1 MANIKEVAKYA
12 GVSVATVSRVLNDSS
27 NVKSETRDKVFN
39 AIKELGYQPNLLGR
53 NLRRTRTNLVLVLLP
68 SIANP
73 FYAAI
78 VKGIEDVA
86 HKNSY
91 NIMLCNTE
99 SNVERERLYIR
110 LLKNK
115 LADGVILLAPQIPAD
130 ELTELSLKYPVVQCC
145 EYRENVGVSHVSI
158 DNFMAAYEA
167 TKHLIGLGHKKI
179 GLLSSDND
187 FISTKQRENGY
198 LKALEE
204 AGLAI
209 NKSWLGFG
217 DYGYNSGIDYA
228 NRILQYEDRPTAVF
242 AISDLMAIGV
252 IKAAGD
258 KGIIVPDDL
267 SVVGFD
273 NISYAYMH
281 TPSLTTISQ
290 PRYDIGGA
298 AMKLM
303 LTHINDPDYTP
314 CSLILKHQL
323 VERESTQAAKI
334 I

>member
-1 MANIKEVAKYA
+1 MANIKEVARYA
-12 GVSVATVSRVLNDSS
+12 GVSVATVSRVLNDSP
-27 NVKSETRDKVFN
+27 NVKSETREKVFS

-86 HKNSY
+86 HNNGY

-115 LADGVILLAPQIPAD
+115 LADGVIFLAPQISAD

-145 EYRENVGVSHVSI
+145 EYRENAGVSHVSI

-167 TKHLIGLGHKKI
+167 TKHLIRLGHKKI

-198 LKALEE
+198 RKALEE
-204 AGLAI
+204 YRIML
-209 NKSWLGFG
+209 NKIWLGFG
-217 DYGYNSGIDYA
+217 DYGYNSGYDYGSKLLG
-228 NRILQYEDRPTAVF
+228 NDDRPTAVF

-252 IKAAGD
+252 IKAAAD
-258 KGIIVPDDL
+258 KGITVPDDL

-290 PRYDIGGA
+290 PRYDIGEA

-303 LTHINDPDYTP
+303 LAHINEPDYPP

-323 VERESTQAAKI
+323 VLRESTQAAKS
-334 I
+334 